1 MLMIKNSRVID
12 PESGFDRVTDLL
24 ADEAGICRI
33 GDMAPEE
40 IPEGCQMI
48 DGTGLITGPGLVD
61 VHVHFRDPGLTYKED
76 IQTGARAAAAGGYTT
91 VVCMANTK
99 PVVDTPETLRYVL
112 EEGKK
117 TGIHVLSCAN
127 VTCGMKGEALT
138 DLEALAA
145 AEEDRA
151 CDEPCLDWLL

>member
-61 VHVHFRDPGLTYKED
+61 VHVHFRDPGLTYKEERYL
-76 IQTGARAAAAGGYTT
+76 IKKGA
-91 VVCMANTK
+91 
-99 PVVDTPETLRYVL
+99 
-112 EEGKK
+112 KK
-117 TGIHVLSCAN
+117 N
-127 VTCGMKGEALT
+127 
-138 DLEALAA
+138 
-145 AEEDRA
+145 
-151 CDEPCLDWLL
+151 